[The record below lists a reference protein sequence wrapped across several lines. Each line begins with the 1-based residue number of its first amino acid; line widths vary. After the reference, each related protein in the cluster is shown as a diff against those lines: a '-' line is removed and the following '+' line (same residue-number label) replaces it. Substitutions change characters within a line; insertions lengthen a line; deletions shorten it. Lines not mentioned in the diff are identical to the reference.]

1 MPELPEVE
9 TTLRAI
15 QSFDQDTLDSVT
27 IHNPS
32 LRWLV
37 DPEIHQKL
45 AGKKVTQIFRRAKYI
60 IFDFADYQ
68 LIIHL
73 GMSGTLRIM
82 GKNENYFKKH
92 DHAELVFNKNKL
104 IYNDPRRFGSILW
117 TTDNP
122 LEHRLLKNLGP
133 EPLEDGF
140 HAEYLRTRLR
150 AKSQCIKSAIMDGH
164 NVVGVGNIY
173 ASEALFYA
181 GIKPQRKSSKLTKK
195 ELKALVTSIKDVIN
209 KAIVKGGSTM
219 NDFFDVNGEN
229 GYFQNEHKV
238 YGRKGKDCYQ
248 CDSLV
253 LQITIGQRSSFFCNQ
268 CQK

>member
-104 IYNDPRRFGSILW
+104 IYNDPRRFGSIHI
-117 TTDNP
+117 TDSY
-122 LEHRLLKNLGP
+122 LEHFLIASLGP
-133 EPLEDGF
+133 EPLSSDF
-140 HAEYLRTRLR
+140 STNYLF
-150 AKSQCIKSAIMDGH
+150 KKIKNSNTNIKNFIMNQK
-164 NVVGVGNIY
+164 NVVGIGNIY
-173 ASEALFYA
+173 ASEILF
-181 GIKPQRKSSKLTKK
+181 KSYVDPRRITKSITKK
-195 ELKALVTSIKDVIN
+195 ECGLITKNSKEVLKEAIKVGGTTLKDFFSAQGSAGYFKIQLAAYDRENEECTRCKNLIN
-209 KAIVKGGSTM
+209 KITQNQRAT
-219 NDFFDVNGEN
+219 
-229 GYFQNEHKV
+229 YFCKVCQN
-238 YGRKGKDCYQ
+238 
-248 CDSLV
+248 
-253 LQITIGQRSSFFCNQ
+253 
-268 CQK
+268 